1 MWPIVKR
8 PSAYCNHSNKWPFRS
23 TITCVDTV
31 EQRRVDPRKQRT
43 MDALLS
49 AAQRMFAERPVED
62 VTVEEIGRDAGVAVG
77 SIYNNFGSKE
87 GLYAA
92 VVARALDVDRDYMDR
107 AYTPD
112 RSPIEQLLAAS
123 EQYLRFA
130 LDHPQ
135 FFRMLA
141 FPTKPGPYPAAA
153 ETTALLALRVDEQNS
168 RMVDAIERGI
178 ADGSIRPLDPQ
189 STATILWASWN
200 GIISLAWRHDDL
212 QQSPEELADLI
223 ERAADLI
230 SHGLRL
236 EDHS

>member
-1 MWPIVKR
+1 M
-8 PSAYCNHSNKWPFRS
+8 
-23 TITCVDTV
+23 
-31 EQRRVDPRKQRT
+31 E
-43 MDALLS
+43 ALLTS
-49 AAQRMFAERPVED
+49 ARQMFADRPVD
-62 VTVEEIGRDAGVAVG
+62 AITVEEIAQHAGVAVG

-92 VVARALDVDRDYMDR
+92 VVALALDVDRDYMDR

-112 RSPIEQLLAAS
+112 RDPIEQLLAAS

-141 FPTKPGPYPAAA
+141 FPAKPGPYPAAA
-153 ETTALLALRVDEQNS
+153 QTAALLSRRVDEQNA

-178 ADGSIRPLDPQ
+178 AEGSLRPVDPQ
-189 STATILWASWN
+189 TTATILWASWN

-212 QQSPEELADLI
+212 RRDPEALAELI
-223 ERAADLI
+223 ERAADLV
-230 SHGLRL
+230 SFGLRL
-236 EDHS
+236 G

>member
-1 MWPIVKR
+1 
-8 PSAYCNHSNKWPFRS
+8 
-23 TITCVDTV
+23 
-31 EQRRVDPRKQRT
+31 VDPRKQRT
-43 MDALLS
+43 TDALLA
-49 AAQRMFAERPVED
+49 AAQQMFAERPLED
-62 VTVEEIGRDAGVAVG
+62 VTVEEIGQHAGVAVG

-112 RSPIEQLLAAS
+112 RNPIEQLLAAS

-141 FPTKPGPYPAAA
+141 FPAKPGLYPAAA
-153 ETTALLALRVDEQNS
+153 DTAALLALRVDEQNA

-178 ADGSIRPLDPQ
+178 ADGSIRHLDSQ

-212 QQSPEELADLI
+212 RQGPDQLAELIA
-223 ERAADLI
+223 RAADLV
-230 SHGLRL
+230 SYGLRTR
-236 EDHS
+236 

>member
-1 MWPIVKR
+1 M
-8 PSAYCNHSNKWPFRS
+8 
-23 TITCVDTV
+23 
-31 EQRRVDPRKQRT
+31 DPRKQRT
-43 MDALLS
+43 MDSLVA
-49 AAQRMFAERPVED
+49 AAQLMFTERPVDE
-62 VTVEEIGRDAGVAVG
+62 VTVEEIGQHAGVAVG

-112 RSPIEQLLAAS
+112 RKPIEQLLAAS

-141 FPTKPGPYPAAA
+141 FPNKPSPYPAAA
-153 ETTALLALRVDEQNS
+153 ETAALLALRVDEQNA

-178 ADGSIRPLDPQ
+178 ADGSIRDLDPQ
-189 STATILWASWN
+189 STATVLWASWN

-212 QQSPEELADLI
+212 RQSPEELAELI
-223 ERAADLI
+223 ARAADLV
-230 SHGLRL
+230 SYGLRL
-236 EDHS
+236 R

>member
-1 MWPIVKR
+1 MVFPQYDG
-8 PSAYCNHSNKWPFRS
+8 P
-23 TITCVDTV
+23 VDAV
-31 EQRRVDPRKQRT
+31 AQRRMDPRKQRT
-43 MDALLS
+43 MDSLVA
-49 AAQRMFAERPVED
+49 AAQLMFTERPVDE
-62 VTVEEIGRDAGVAVG
+62 VTVEEIGQHAGVAVG

-112 RSPIEQLLAAS
+112 RKPIEQLLAAS

-141 FPTKPGPYPAAA
+141 FPNKPSPYPAAA
-153 ETTALLALRVDEQNS
+153 ETAALLALRVDEQNA

-178 ADGSIRPLDPQ
+178 ADGSIRDLDPQ
-189 STATILWASWN
+189 STATVLWASWN

-212 QQSPEELADLI
+212 RQSPEELAELI
-223 ERAADLI
+223 ARAADLV
-230 SHGLRL
+230 SYGLRL
-236 EDHS
+236 K

>member
-1 MWPIVKR
+1 MDVV
-8 PSAYCNHSNKWPFRS
+8 A
-23 TITCVDTV
+23 
-31 EQRRVDPRKQRT
+31 QRRVDPRKQRT
-43 MDALLS
+43 MDALLA
-49 AAQRMFAERPVED
+49 AAQQMFAERPVEE
-62 VTVEEIGRDAGVAVG
+62 VTVEEIGQHAGVAVG

-107 AYTPD
+107 AYTSD
-112 RSPIEQLLAAS
+112 RNPIEQLLAAS

-141 FPTKPGPYPAAA
+141 FPTKPSPYPAAA
-153 ETTALLALRVDEQNS
+153 ETTALLAVRVDEQNA

-178 ADGSIRPLDPQ
+178 AEGSIRQLNPQ
-189 STATILWASWN
+189 ATATILWASWN

-212 QQSPEELADLI
+212 RQSPEQLAELI
-223 ERAADLI
+223 ERAADLV
-230 SHGLRL
+230 SYGLRL
-236 EDHS
+236 R

>member
-1 MWPIVKR
+1 MET
-8 PSAYCNHSNKWPFRS
+8 A
-23 TITCVDTV
+23 
-31 EQRRVDPRKQRT
+31 QRRLDPRKQRT
-43 MDALLS
+43 MDALLA
-49 AAQRMFAERPVED
+49 AAQTMFSERPVDE
-62 VTVEEIGRDAGVAVG
+62 VTVEEIGQHAGVAVG

-112 RSPIEQLLAAS
+112 RKPVEQLLAAS

-141 FPTKPGPYPAAA
+141 FPAKPSPYPAAA
-153 ETTALLALRVDEQNS
+153 ETAALLSRRVDEQNA

-178 ADGSIRPLDPQ
+178 AEGSIRPLDPQ
-189 STATILWASWN
+189 KTATILWASWN

-212 QQSPEELADLI
+212 RQDPEALHELI
-223 ERAADLI
+223 EGAADLV
-230 SHGLRL
+230 SFGLRL
-236 EDHS
+236 E

>member
-1 MWPIVKR
+1 MEAV
-8 PSAYCNHSNKWPFRS
+8 A
-23 TITCVDTV
+23 
-31 EQRRVDPRKQRT
+31 QRRVDPRKQRT
-43 MDALLS
+43 MDALL
-49 AAQRMFAERPVED
+49 AAARQMFAERPVEE
-62 VTVEEIGRDAGVAVG
+62 VTVDEIGQHAGVAVG

-112 RSPIEQLLAAS
+112 RNPIQQLLAAS

-141 FPTKPGPYPAAA
+141 FPAKPGPYPAAA
-153 ETTALLALRVDEQNS
+153 DTAALLSRRVDEQNA
-168 RMVDAIERGI
+168 RLVDAIERGI
-178 ADGSIRPLDPQ
+178 AEGVVRPIDPQ
-189 STATILWASWN
+189 KTATILWASWN

-212 QQSPEELADLI
+212 RQNPEALAELI
-223 ERAADLI
+223 EKAADLV
-230 SHGLRL
+230 SYGLRL
-236 EDHS
+236 G

>member
-1 MWPIVKR
+1 M
-8 PSAYCNHSNKWPFRS
+8 
-23 TITCVDTV
+23 
-31 EQRRVDPRKQRT
+31 DPRKQRT
-43 MDALLS
+43 MDSLVA
-49 AAQRMFAERPVED
+49 AAQLMFTERPVDE
-62 VTVEEIGRDAGVAVG
+62 VTVEEIGQHAGVAVG

-92 VVARALDVDRDYMDR
+92 VVAQALDVDRDYMDR

-112 RSPIEQLLAAS
+112 RKPIEQLLAAS

-141 FPTKPGPYPAAA
+141 FPTKPSPYPAAA
-153 ETTALLALRVDEQNS
+153 ETAALLALRVDEQNA

-178 ADGSIRPLDPQ
+178 ADGSIRDLDPQ
-189 STATILWASWN
+189 STATVLWASWN

-212 QQSPEELADLI
+212 RQSPEELAELI
-223 ERAADLI
+223 ARAADLV
-230 SHGLRL
+230 SYGLRL
-236 EDHS
+236 K

>member
-1 MWPIVKR
+1 
-8 PSAYCNHSNKWPFRS
+8 
-23 TITCVDTV
+23 
-31 EQRRVDPRKQRT
+31 
-43 MDALLS
+43 MDALLA
-49 AAQRMFAERPVED
+49 AAQAMFSDRPVDE
-62 VTVEEIGRDAGVAVG
+62 VTVEEIGHLAGVAVG

-112 RSPIEQLLAAS
+112 RDPIEQLLAAS

-141 FPTKPGPYPAAA
+141 FPAKPGPYAAAA
-153 ETTALLALRVDEQNS
+153 ETAALLSRRVDEQNA

-178 ADGSIRPLDPQ
+178 AEGSIRQLDPQ
-189 STATILWASWN
+189 KTATILWASWN
-200 GIISLAWRHDDL
+200 GVISLSWRHDDL
-212 QQSPEELADLI
+212 RQDPDALAELVQS
-223 ERAADLI
+223 AADLV
-230 SHGLRL
+230 SFGLRL
-236 EDHS
+236 R

>member
-1 MWPIVKR
+1 
-8 PSAYCNHSNKWPFRS
+8 
-23 TITCVDTV
+23 
-31 EQRRVDPRKQRT
+31 
-43 MDALLS
+43 MDALVV
-49 AAQRMFAERPVED
+49 AAQQMFAERPVDE
-62 VTVEEIGRDAGVAVG
+62 VTVEEIGQHAGVAVG

-141 FPTKPGPYPAAA
+141 FPAKPGPYAAAA
-153 ETTALLALRVDEQNS
+153 ETAALLSRRVDEQNA

-178 ADGSIRPLDPQ
+178 AEGSIRELDPRR
-189 STATILWASWN
+189 TATILWAAWN

-212 QQSPEELADLI
+212 RQSPGALADLI
-223 ERAADLI
+223 ERAADLV
-230 SHGLRL
+230 SFGLRVP
-236 EDHS
+236 